1 MTPYLHIAC
10 SYKFADIQ
18 NTLSNLSTLTQQLTI
33 CKLSAW
39 DADGSGL
46 PTSRNKGRDLW
57 DFQRSK
63 YWNGDDLWHAPYKLQ
78 FFTRLCFMTLQVS
91 QVKHGALKSHCLSIR
106 QAMLI
111 EEQTNRENTFSFP
124 RLYSCMKRFNYHD
137 LDFYNYSEFLK
148 AAILLRNHHHH
159 NAAPV
164 LIWLFNRLEND
175 LINKSDHY
183 QDHSTWT
190 ILYTGRKL

>member
-1 MTPYLHIAC
+1 MKRRWFVT
-10 SYKFADIQ
+10 
-18 NTLSNLSTLTQQLTI
+18 
-33 CKLSAW
+33 
-39 DADGSGL
+39 
-46 PTSRNKGRDLW
+46 
-57 DFQRSK
+57 
-63 YWNGDDLWHAPYKLQ
+63 WHAPYKLQ

-190 ILYTGRKL
+190 ILYTGRKLQPSSAWLSLASYIIMTKRRWIWAHQSNQYRILE